1 MHHSGRRGQ
10 TPGMT
15 MRPPLAILLTLAFW
29 LGSATAA
36 TAATTPGAFTATYQV
51 SRDGSPMGTATVSL
65 HDDGNGQWTYRKAV
79 KGTGGLAA
87 LLGASVDE
95 TSRFRWK
102 GELPEALSYD
112 YELQT
117 GIKDK
122 QRHLRVDW
130 NTNQVHV
137 EGNKGSETYPA
148 QPGIVERNTL
158 PLALGVALRGGQ
170 RQVALAVA
178 VRQKV
183 EPQQFK
189 VAGTEA
195 IRVPAG
201 SFRAERIDR
210 TDADRGFS
218 AWYAPD
224 RYPLPVKLSQHD
236 GGDLTMELVSYT
248 PQ

>member
-1 MHHSGRRGQ
+1 MRHSGRRGQ

-183 EPQQFK
+183 ETQQFK

-236 GGDLTMELVSYT
+236 GGDLTMELVSYKA
-248 PQ
+248 

>member
-15 MRPPLAILLTLAFW
+15 MRPLLATLLALSFW
-29 LGSATAA
+29 LGTA
-36 TAATTPGAFTATYQV
+36 TAATTPGAFTATYEV

-65 HDDGNGQWTYRKAV
+65 QNDGNGQWTYRKAV

-87 LLGASVDE
+87 LLGASTDE

-102 GELPEALSYD
+102 GQLPEAISYD
-112 YELQT
+112 YQLRT

-122 QRHLRVDW
+122 TRHLRVDW
-130 NTNQVHV
+130 NARQVHV
-137 EGNKGSETYPA
+137 ESSKGSESYPA

-158 PLALGVALRGGQ
+158 PLALGVALRDGQ
-170 RQVALAVA
+170 QQVALAVA
-178 VRQKV
+178 VRQRV
-183 EPQQFK
+183 ETQQFRVVGK
-189 VAGTEA
+189 EN
-195 IRVPAG
+195 IQVPAG
-201 SFRAERIDR
+201 SFQAQRVDR

-218 AWYAPD
+218 AWYAPE

-236 GGDLTMELVSYT
+236 GGDLTMELVSYKAD
-248 PQ
+248 